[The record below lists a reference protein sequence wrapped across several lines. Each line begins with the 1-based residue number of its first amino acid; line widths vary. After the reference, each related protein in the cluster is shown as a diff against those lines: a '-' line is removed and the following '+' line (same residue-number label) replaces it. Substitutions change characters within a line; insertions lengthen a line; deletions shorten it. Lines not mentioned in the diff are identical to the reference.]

1 MKLAKRIV
9 IAGASLAGVRALE
22 TLREEGYEGEIVA
35 LSAENQMPYDRP
47 PLSKQFLTGKWEEDQ
62 FSLRRQG
69 FEDLKVDWRL
79 GISATA
85 LTPADKTISL
95 SNGESL
101 SYGGLIIATGSSAR
115 SLPFGTGLAG
125 LHRLRSLDD
134 ARALKAELAKAKRLV
149 VIGAGFIGMEV
160 AASARQLGLEVAVVE
175 ALPTPL
181 LRGLGETLGE
191 NIGQRFQ
198 DYGVSIHCGIGVKSF
213 VGESHVQAVELADG
227 NRLDADLVLV
237 GIGAGPV
244 CDWLE
249 GSGLQIDNGVQ
260 CDATGATGL
269 PDVVAAGDV
278 ASWFDP
284 RRGEPVRYEHWTSA
298 VEQSPIA
305 ARRLLA
311 GEGRVDDLQAI
322 PYVWSDLFDLRL
334 TMMGEPSLGDEMHIG
349 HGELDGERFLA
360 LMGQQGRLVGA
371 VGLKRPRQVNACRA
385 LLARGVSLA
394 EAIAELN

>member
-134 ARALKAELAKAKRLV
+134 ARSLKAELAKAKRLV

-160 AASARQLGLEVAVVE
+160 AASARQLGPKVA
-175 ALPTPL
+175 L
-181 LRGLGETLGE
+181 
-191 NIGQRFQ
+191 
-198 DYGVSIHCGIGVKSF
+198 
-213 VGESHVQAVELADG
+213 
-227 NRLDADLVLV
+227 
-237 GIGAGPV
+237 
-244 CDWLE
+244 
-249 GSGLQIDNGVQ
+249 
-260 CDATGATGL
+260 
-269 PDVVAAGDV
+269 
-278 ASWFDP
+278 
-284 RRGEPVRYEHWTSA
+284 
-298 VEQSPIA
+298 
-305 ARRLLA
+305 
-311 GEGRVDDLQAI
+311 
-322 PYVWSDLFDLRL
+322 
-334 TMMGEPSLGDEMHIG
+334 
-349 HGELDGERFLA
+349 
-360 LMGQQGRLVGA
+360 
-371 VGLKRPRQVNACRA
+371 
-385 LLARGVSLA
+385 
-394 EAIAELN
+394 